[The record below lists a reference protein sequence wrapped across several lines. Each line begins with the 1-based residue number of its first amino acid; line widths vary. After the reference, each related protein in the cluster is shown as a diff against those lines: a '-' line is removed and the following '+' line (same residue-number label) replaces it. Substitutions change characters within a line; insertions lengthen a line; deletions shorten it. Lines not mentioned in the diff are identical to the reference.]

1 MLQDCRDI
9 RADLLPLT
17 PKQRVVDCITQQ
29 CMLQGETKDRRNSD
43 SIDDVS
49 LFEQREG
56 RQYLVIVNLRC
67 SRQEI
72 IGELTPNH
80 SRNLCKSATRRNAV
94 EPLHQCVTQRF
105 WNPQRSWLCCALES
119 A

>member
-1 MLQDCRDI
+1 MFYDCRDV
-9 RADLLPLT
+9 RVDLLPLT

-29 CMLQGETKDRRNSD
+29 RMFEGETKDRRNSD

-80 SRNLCKSATRRNAV
+80 SRKIGRASCRERAEQQEV
-94 EPLHQCVTQRF
+94 DGV
-105 WNPQRSWLCCALES
+105 
-119 A
+119 